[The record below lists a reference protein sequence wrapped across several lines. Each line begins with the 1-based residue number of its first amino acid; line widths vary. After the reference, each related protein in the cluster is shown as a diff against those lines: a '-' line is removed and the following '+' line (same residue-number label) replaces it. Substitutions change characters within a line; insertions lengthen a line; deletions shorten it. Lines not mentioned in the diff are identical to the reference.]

1 MNLSVA
7 IATDNRENFIKE
19 QLESILNQTW
29 LPEEIVISDDASTDR
44 TSEILM
50 QYKERYPK
58 LVKLLLNKENVGFVK
73 NFERA
78 IMNSTGD
85 VVALSDQ

>member
-1 MNLSVA
+1 M
-7 IATDNRENFIKE
+7 
-19 QLESILNQTW
+19 
-29 LPEEIVISDDASTDR
+29 ISDDASTDR